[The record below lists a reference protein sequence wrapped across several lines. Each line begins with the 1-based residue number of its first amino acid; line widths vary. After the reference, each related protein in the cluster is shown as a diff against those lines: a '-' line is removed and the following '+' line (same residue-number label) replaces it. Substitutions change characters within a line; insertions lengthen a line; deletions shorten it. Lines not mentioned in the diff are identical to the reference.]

1 MIHITLCVCVCVC
14 EGAAGMFAIDSSSG
28 ELYVSDVV
36 DREHQSLQRSDG
48 VVHMTVQV
56 IIMSVQQ
63 CSAVSSLSSIKWCNV
78 S

>member
-1 MIHITLCVCVCVC
+1 
-14 EGAAGMFAIDSSSG
+14 MFAIDSSSG

-63 CSAVSSLSSIKWCNV
+63 CSAVSSLSWVK
-78 S
+78 